1 MSYGKKR
8 AMAQYGKV
16 AAQSE
21 GDYASPHRLVQM
33 LMEGALDKMATAKGC
48 IQREDLEG
56 KSAQITWAT
65 SIINGLRASLDPEKG
80 GEIAANLEDL
90 YSYMLQRLIDANIAN
105 DPAVIDEAMG
115 LMLEIKGAWDAMP
128 EHIRNA
134 QPASGAN

>member
-1 MSYGKKR
+1 MSYGNKR
-8 AMAQYGKV
+8 AMAKYGKV

-21 GDYASPHRLVQM
+21 GEYATPHRLVQM

-48 IQREDLEG
+48 MQREDLAG

-65 SIINGLRASLDPEKG
+65 TIINGLRASLDPERG
-80 GEIAANLEDL
+80 GEIAANLDDL
-90 YSYMLQRLIDANIAN
+90 YSYMLQRLVDASVRN
-105 DPAVIDEAMG
+105 DPAILDEVMG

-134 QPASGAN
+134 RQVAAEN

>member
-1 MSYGKKR
+1 MSYGNKR

-21 GDYASPHRLVQM
+21 GEYATPHRLVQM

-48 IQREDLEG
+48 ILRKDLEG

-65 SIINGLRASLDPEKG
+65 SIVNGLRASLDPERG
-80 GEIAANLEDL
+80 GEIAANLDDL
-90 YSYMLQRLIDANIAN
+90 YSYILQRLVDGSVRN
-105 DPAVIDEAMG
+105 DPAPIDEAMG

-128 EHIRNA
+128 EHIRHGR
-134 QPASGAN
+134 PASEVN

>member
-1 MSYGKKR
+1 MSYGNKR
-8 AMAQYGKV
+8 AMAKYGKV

-21 GDYASPHRLVQM
+21 GEYATPHRLVQM

-48 IQREDLEG
+48 MQRKDLAG

-65 SIINGLRASLDPEKG
+65 TIINGLRASLDPERG
-80 GEIAANLEDL
+80 GEIAANLDDL
-90 YSYMLQRLIDANIAN
+90 YSYMLQRLVDASVRN
-105 DPAVIDEAMG
+105 DPAILDEVMG

-134 QPASGAN
+134 RQVAAEN